1 MNKTKLTDTQY
12 SALEKVAQQFAAWRE
27 TRTKRGRIPDTLWS
41 AAVDLFRSYGLSINK
56 IAQTL
61 RLNYTDLK
69 LHITESP
76 PVVMQPIEDES
87 ATFVELGPPLVTT
100 DCVIEME
107 KPSGAKL
114 RMCFRGRAD
123 PVAVDLGRYF
133 LEGLP

>member
-1 MNKTKLTDTQY
+1 MLYEVITKTKLTDTQY

-69 LHITESP
+69 LHITENP

-87 ATFVELGPPLVTT
+87 APFVEL
-100 DCVIEME
+100 VIT
-107 KPSGAKL
+107 SYSIHYTKL
-114 RMCFRGRAD
+114 YERIIYICIPFKIFMLSC
-123 PVAVDLGRYF
+123 
-133 LEGLP
+133 

>member
-1 MNKTKLTDTQY
+1 MNKTKPTDEQY
-12 SALEKVAQQFAAWRE
+12 SALGKVAQQFAVWRE
-27 TRTKRGRIPDTLWS
+27 TRTKRERIPDSLWS
-41 AAVDLFRSYGLSINK
+41 GAVNLFHCYGLSINK

-69 LHITESP
+69 LHIAETP

-87 ATFVELGPPLVTT
+87 PTFFELDPPLVTT

-123 PVAVDLGRYF
+123 PMAIDLGRYF
-133 LEGLP
+133 LEGVP

>member
-1 MNKTKLTDTQY
+1 MDKTKLTDTQY
-12 SALEKVAQQFAAWRE
+12 SALKKVEQQFADWRE
-27 TRTKRGRIPDTLWS
+27 TRTKRGRIPDSLWS
-41 AAVDLFRSYGLSINK
+41 GAVDLFNCYGLSINK

-69 LHITESP
+69 LHITDPP
-76 PVVMQPIEDES
+76 PVVMKPIEDES
-87 ATFVELGPPLVTT
+87 ATFVELDPPLVTA

-123 PVAVDLGRYF
+123 PVAIDLGRYF

>member
-1 MNKTKLTDTQY
+1 MNKTKLTGKQY

-27 TRTKRGRIPDTLWS
+27 TRTKIGCIPDSLWS
-41 AAVDLFRSYGLSINK
+41 AAVNLFHSYNLSINK
-56 IAQTL
+56 IARTL

-69 LHITESP
+69 LHITASP
-76 PVVMQPIEDES
+76 PVAIQPIEDEPV
-87 ATFVELGPPLVTT
+87 TFVELEPPFAAT

-107 KPSGAKL
+107 KPSGVKL

-123 PVAVDLGRYF
+123 PAAIDLGRYF

>member
-1 MNKTKLTDTQY
+1 MNKTKLTDEQV
-12 SALEKVAQQFAAWRE
+12 SALGTVAQQFAVWRD
-27 TRTKRGRIPDTLWS
+27 TRTKRERIPDSLWS
-41 AAVDLFRSYGLSINK
+41 GAVDLFRCYGLSINK

-69 LHITESP
+69 LHIAEIS
-76 PVVMQPIEDES
+76 PVVMQTIEDES
-87 ATFVELGPPLVTT
+87 ATFFELDPPLITT

-123 PVAVDLGRYF
+123 PVAIDLGRYF
-133 LEGLP
+133 LEGVP

>member
-1 MNKTKLTDTQY
+1 MY
-12 SALEKVAQQFAAWRE
+12 A
-27 TRTKRGRIPDTLWS
+27 I
-41 AAVDLFRSYGLSINK
+41 RSY
-56 IAQTL
+56 
-61 RLNYTDLK
+61 Y
-69 LHITESP
+69 E
-76 PVVMQPIEDES
+76 PIEDES